1 MGRTMKTLR
10 FSEAVLQEIQP
21 WMKKSNLNFT
31 SFVMEALKNYIQV
44 LKYREG
50 VNQSFG
56 AWKDH
61 EHPELKNGTAQYV
74 RKMRQ
79 GRTHGTF

>member
-10 FSEAVLQEIQP
+10 FPEAILPEIHS
-21 WMKKSNLNFT
+21 WMEKSNLNFT
-31 SFVMEALKNYIQV
+31 SFVMEAVKNYIQV
-44 LKYREG
+44 LKYKEG
-50 VNQSFG
+50 VTKSFG

-74 RKMRQ
+74 RKMRE
-79 GRTHGTF
+79 GRAHGTL